1 MIIYMWIGILSQ
13 IPKLLPPSSTV
24 VSTVVAMC
32 GEQLTL
38 NGYGV
43 HTQENWS
50 IHLTCFQGSKVH
62 CHNFESN
69 LER

>member
-1 MIIYMWIGILSQ
+1 MIIYMWIGISSQ
-13 IPKLLPPSSTV
+13 IPKLLPPSSAV
-24 VSTVVAMC
+24 VSTVAAMC
-32 GEQLTL
+32 VEELAL
-38 NGYGV
+38 NGCGV

-50 IHLTCFQGSKVH
+50 IHLARFQGSKVH